1 MKSRMISACVPAVL
15 LTVLLALVYP
25 VSLHG
30 QGIRQSVGI
39 VKEKKDQT
47 VKDDGETAKPV
58 LPAVKPEEQI
68 TDRYRNDTVYSTRTR
83 KQYGW
88 FAPLDTISKECML
101 HQNASFRF
109 THRYPSGHW
118 GKLET
123 IDNQGNLVAGYMSP
137 YILKTASADSD
148 SKASADWAAKLK
160 TSCVYEF
167 IADPSGKEIIQER
180 AYDKWGNLVYVY
192 SRVPSGNKEK
202 KRQYI
207 GSYKDCYGLPA
218 EMRKDSLFT
227 YGTLVRLTED
237 RWGNDSIVEYIDAK
251 GKLKPNS
258 ENVAMEVFICDRYGR
273 MLKQQ
278 SRDEHGNLTIDN
290 WGNCGNEYVWSDDHE
305 VISATHMDDNW
316 QPMRMPSRRG
326 IENSMGVIKV
336 VYAYDSWRRQ
346 VQEAYYTADDVPDC
360 NLYGIHRI
368 TLEYDD
374 RGRVLKVANFDI
386 DGKLAEDAFGAAV
399 TEYTYD
405 NAGRN
410 TGMIFLDK
418 DRAPRANSGYMSRIL
433 YTYNDEG
440 DLIQEKRYVV
450 YDGKEKLDYEYRE
463 GKNYRYTRWS
473 NNVVG
478 VDSLDAEGR
487 LVKQVYTDWNGNLS
501 DDAFGYAVNEITYV
515 PRPYG
520 YDITS
525 CYYDRNRKFC
535 NSKNGWAINE
545 VKSDTISLRNTIHL
559 YDKEKRLIATYAEIY
574 DKNGLFTGE
583 DDTNVFG
590 TTCRAGGVMSVRH
603 YRALMGYS
611 CTGSSSTL
619 IGRDEFGEPDY
630 ISSPWGIYYYMKLS
644 AKGNNQSMDENSQ
657 IITDQVKFKNECP
670 KVMSIEVTDSIAYRL
685 GLRDNDVILVDGD
698 YAVDVF
704 APDSV
709 QVSLEEF
716 VKDWTIHS
724 VLDGS
729 RNRRMVVFR
738 VNPETLEY
746 GLVEI
751 NGLKGSP
758 SELGYLAHIR
768 YLTRKQLRRIQAS
781 VKENMESAS
790 PLVGRS
796 DLVRK
801 DYSGD
806 NLVIVTFT
814 DMYRNVRH
822 NLYSRKVTDPSIL
835 LGACMKEG
843 NMTWKFGDT
852 SSDAFRRILNTRTM
866 TVLNSP
872 VQHFYLTRNGKDVID
887 LEDGGQALQLGGWW
901 DVKVSDRVYRK
912 LAALAGKA
920 EAMLERE
927 MTDVPRLDKENLA
940 DNWVLK
946 LSGSGY
952 EPYVQVSLLK
962 DGTMKGFIEQYD
974 SIEYNEGNALFRI
987 RQNLDGRWA
996 DCGNMLE
1003 FTYQNENPVS
1013 LECIGLS
1020 GIDPLRETR
1029 SLAFVNKNAG
1039 ENPQYYLNRMNVR
1052 ILGRFAYVKDLSK
1065 DRLVIDDGTADGL
1078 TLYRL
1083 SRRRL
1088 KDSSGKEGQQE
1099 SVADTGYNEVVE
1111 LNEDSK
1117 KLLGT
1122 WLCRIDGAMNA
1133 VCTLHFTENG
1143 KVHLDI
1149 DVTHRQKTNE
1159 KISTILGMNIII
1171 EGTWNLTGN
1180 FLKLRFDPAA
1190 IDVKFD
1196 ADLEGVEGRQKEEML
1211 AAIRQE
1217 AETEKQ
1223 NMAMNLLWQ
1232 FTSDGEVELEN
1243 MTDTSFVLNGM
1254 EFTRADAPET
1264 GLEELAADKVVV
1276 VGRIEDPE
1284 GLLMKDGYRG
1294 EYIVLKWCGWN
1305 YTMTLEEFAAEFE
1318 KMKNEEKDIVLL
1330 PVEVWGKPNRY
1341 GKKIL
1346 VLHYPPGML
1355 GIRLLDFHVPY
1366 REYANDLKEA
1376 YDKYLSGS
1384 Y

>member
-1 MKSRMISACVPAVL
+1 MTMRTVFTGILA
-15 LTVLLALVYP
+15 VLLALAWP
-25 VSLHG
+25 AALHG

-123 IDNQGNLVAGYMSP
+123 IDSQGNLVAGYMSP

-251 GKLKPNS
+251 GKPKLNS
-258 ENVAMEVFICDRYGR
+258 DSVAMEVFICDRYGR

-290 WGNCGNEYVWSDDHE
+290 WGNCGNEYAWNDDYE
-305 VISATHMDDNW
+305 MISATHMDDNW
-316 QPMRMPSRRG
+316 QPMRMPNRRV
-326 IENSMGVIKV
+326 IENGVGVIKT
-336 VYAYDSWRRQ
+336 VYGYDSWRRQ
-346 VQEAYYTADDVPDC
+346 VEEAYYTADDVADC
-360 NLYGIHRI
+360 DKYGVHRI
-368 TLEYDD
+368 TYEYDD
-374 RGRVLKVANFDI
+374 RGNILRISSFDI
-386 DGKLAEDAFGAAV
+386 DGNLVENGFGTAV

-405 NAGRN
+405 NAGRY
-410 TGMIFLDK
+410 TGMIFLNK
-418 DRAPRANSGYMSRIL
+418 DRAPRTGNYVSKVL
-433 YTYNDEG
+433 YAYNDEG
-440 DLIQEKRYVV
+440 NMIQEKWYVTD
-450 YDGKEKLDYEYRE
+450 DGKEKLNYEYRE
-463 GKNYRYTRWS
+463 GKNYKYTRWNINAIS
-473 NNVVG
+473 

-487 LVKQVYTDWNGNLS
+487 LVKQVYTDWEGNLS
-501 DDAFGYAVNEITYV
+501 DEYSGYAINEITYV

-525 CYYDRNRKFC
+525 CYYDRNRELC
-535 NSKNGWAINE
+535 DPGNGWAVKE
-545 VKSDTISLRNTIHL
+545 MKSDSISRKKNIRL
-559 YDKEKRLIATYAEIY
+559 YDREKRLVATYAEIY
-574 DKNGLFTGE
+574 DKDGLHIGE

-590 TTCRAGGVMSVRH
+590 TTCRAGGVAGIRH
-603 YRALMGYS
+603 YRALIGYS
-611 CTGSSSTL
+611 GNGNSFSTL

-630 ISSPWGIYYYMKLS
+630 ISSPWVIYYYMKLS

-657 IITDQVKFKNECP
+657 IIIDQAKFKNECP
-670 KVMSIEVTDSIAYRL
+670 KVMSIEVTDSMAYRL

-751 NGLKGSP
+751 DGLKGSP

-806 NLVIVTFT
+806 NLVIMTFT

-822 NLYSRKVTDPSIL
+822 NLYSREVTDPSIL

-887 LEDGGQALQLGGWW
+887 LEDGGQILQLDGWW
-901 DVKVSDRVYRK
+901 DIKVSDEVYRK
-912 LAALAGKA
+912 LAALSGKA
-920 EAMLERE
+920 EAMMERE
-927 MTDVPRLDKENLA
+927 MTDVPRLDKGDLA
-940 DNWVLK
+940 DNWVLE

-974 SIEYNEGNALFRI
+974 SIEYNEGHALFRI
-987 RQNLDGRWA
+987 RQNLDGLWA

-1003 FTYQNENPVS
+1003 FTHQNENAVS

-1020 GIDPLRETR
+1020 GIDPLLKTR
-1029 SLAFVNKNAG
+1029 SLAFVNKSAG
-1039 ENPQYYLNRMNVR
+1039 ENPEYFLKRMNTR
-1052 ILGRFAYVKDLSK
+1052 LLGRFAYVKDLSK
-1065 DRLVIDDGTADGL
+1065 DRLVIDDGTVGGL

-1083 SRRRL
+1083 SKRRL
-1088 KDSSGKEGQQE
+1088 KDSSGKYGQQE
-1099 SVADTGYNEVVE
+1099 SVPDTGYNEVVE
-1111 LNEDSK
+1111 LDEDSK

-1122 WLCRIDGAMNA
+1122 WMCMIDGGMNA
-1133 VCTLHFTENG
+1133 MCTYLFMDNG
-1143 KVHLDI
+1143 KVHFDI
-1149 DVTHRQKTNE
+1149 EGTRYQEYNE
-1159 KISTILGMNIII
+1159 KISTILGMNIVI
-1171 EGTWNLTGN
+1171 EGTWHLNGN
-1180 FLKLRFDPAA
+1180 FLKLRFDPATF
-1190 IDVKFD
+1190 DVKFD
-1196 ADLEGVEGRQKEEML
+1196 VDLEGVEGSLKEEML
-1211 AAIRQE
+1211 AAIRQNV
-1217 AETEKQ
+1217 ETEKQ
-1223 NMAMNLLWQ
+1223 DMAMNLLWQ
-1232 FTSDGEVELEN
+1232 FTPDDEPKLEN

-1254 EFTRADAPET
+1254 EFVRTDAPENS
-1264 GLEELAADKVVV
+1264 LEELAADKVVV

-1294 EYIVLKWCGWN
+1294 EYIVLKWCDWN
-1305 YTMTLEEFAAEFE
+1305 YTMTLEEFTEEFE